1 MLFLL
6 VCTRASLRERF
17 LAITNDLR
25 KVRLGLRLDT
35 GAVIAYFGGA
45 LRCGR
50 DFENPTFLT
59 LVAGWRLW
67 MTGDAT
73 ARSWSDTQ
81 RDTLTHTRLSQLGC
95 QKERNKRHKERKKER
110 RQTNPNVG
118 NEGWGRRTGVHRP
131 HLHEQDKETINK

>member
-1 MLFLL
+1 MLLFLL
-6 VCTRASLRERF
+6 VCTC
-17 LAITNDLR
+17 ICDLR

-35 GAVIAYFGGA
+35 GAVIAYFGG
-45 LRCGR
+45 RRGR

-95 QKERNKRHKERKKER
+95 QKERKKLHKKKETHKPK
-110 RQTNPNVG
+110 Q
-118 NEGWGRRTGVHRP
+118 
-131 HLHEQDKETINK
+131 I